1 MSQKGIQQEIEE
13 LEERIE
19 IQILTLQIIRESL
32 MDLYKRVGHLKED
45 LP

>member
-19 IQILTLQIIRESL
+19 IQILTLQVIRESL
-32 MDLYKRVGHLKED
+32 TDLYKRVQRLKEES
-45 LP
+45 L